1 VYADV
6 RPFSFPHSRYPPLFN
21 PWFDVALKAIQLG
34 VEAQSVIA
42 LRMVRLA
49 TGGVHA
55 QNEAQR
61 MVMEKIAAIAEVQT
75 AMATGILNG
84 HEDHVVATKALGAFK
99 KRVRANKRRLSRR

>member
-1 VYADV
+1 MCPDI
-6 RPFSFPHSRYPPLFN
+6 RLFSFSPQAGTPLFN

-34 VEAQSVIA
+34 VEANNVIA

-49 TGGVHA
+49 AGGALA

-61 MVMEKIAAIAEVQT
+61 MVMEKFAAVAEMQT
-75 AMATGILNG
+75 TVAAGLLNG

-99 KRVRANKRRLSRR
+99 KRVRANKRRLSRT

>member
-1 VYADV
+1 M
-6 RPFSFPHSRYPPLFN
+6 FN

-49 TGGVHA
+49 AGGALA
-55 QNEAQR
+55 QSEAQR
-61 MVMEKIAAIAEVQT
+61 MVMEKFAAVAEVQT
-75 AMATGILNG
+75 AVAAGLLNG
-84 HEDHVVATKALGAFK
+84 HQDHVVATKALGAFK